1 MAVQGIGITA
11 PLGLIQSGPI
21 GTSERI
27 LGIPLPTAVSH
38 ALPLDGHDT
47 FESVQAYQPPA
58 NVSGL
63 SKLALK
69 AINVYQAKY
78 SRNPD
83 TPKWMQFQCAYA
95 HLGTLSCSEY
105 GKRAY
110 QTHGFLKA
118 SFLTTVR
125 MLSCN
130 PLMLWPAYRVAAKKR
145 LGWVRNQAQM
155 VNLFPNPVSNVA
167 FNAKAKAA

>member
-1 MAVQGIGITA
+1 MAVQGIGITS
-11 PLGLIQSGPI
+11 PLGFIQSAPI
-21 GTSERI
+21 GTNK
-27 LGIPLPTAVSH
+27 GIVGLSTVRFS
-38 ALPLDGHDT
+38 ALPLDSHDT
-47 FESVQAYQPPA
+47 FERVQVYQPPA
-58 NVSGL
+58 NASWL

-69 AINVYQAKY
+69 AINGYQAKY

-95 HLGTLSCSEY
+95 HLDTLSCSEY

-110 QTHGFLKA
+110 ETHGFVKA

-125 MLSCN
+125 MLSCS
-130 PLMLWPAYRVAAKKR
+130 PLMHWSKYQNWAVKHM
-145 LGWVRNQAQM
+145 GWVRNQAQM